1 MISGEQRDSE
11 GGIWGMGVGHGT
23 WDVGMVLF
31 FPFVRR
37 VERRQGDLVFFS
49 VRGVYTSRKG
59 LVEPSRQEMMSAK
72 LSSLR

>member
-37 VERRQGDLVFFS
+37 VERRQGDLVFLACGEFTLQ
-49 VRGVYTSRKG
+49 GKAW
-59 LVEPSRQEMMSAK
+59 LNHHDK
-72 LSSLR
+72 K